1 MHRCISLVLT
11 ALLLAA
17 AAEVEITDEPHHH
30 LIFSNDQVR
39 IFNVEVPA
47 GSQTQMHWHR
57 HDYIY
62 VTLGATALSNEV
74 EGKPPVMGRLQDGET
89 GFAPGPFAHLVR
101 ISAGQPFHNITVELS
116 QDEKLRH
123 SPEHWDQ
130 AHPEED
136 RGLNILEGGTQ
147 EILFVKDGVRVS
159 EIDLQPNGMAP
170 MSKNPQ
176 LLVPITDVHLILQG
190 PANAPHPPSGDV
202 DRKSGEVEW
211 SDHGFRP
218 LMNHTNAVAKFVI
231 LEFH

>member
-17 AAEVEITDEPHHH
+17 AAEVEITGEPHHH
-30 LIFSNDQVR
+30 LIFSNHQVR
-39 IFNVEVPA
+39 VFNVEVPA

-74 EGKPPVMGRLQDGET
+74 EGKPPVTGRLQDGET

-101 ISAGQPFHNITVELS
+101 ISAGQSFHNITAELL

-159 EIDLQPNGMAP
+159 EIDLQPHGMAP

-176 LLVPITDVHLILQG
+176 LLVPVTDIHLI
-190 PANAPHPPSGDV
+190 ANSPHALSGGV
-202 DRKSGEVEW
+202 DHKSGEVVW
-211 SDHGFRP
+211 SDHGFHP
-218 LMNHTNAVAKFVI
+218 LMNHANAVAKFVI

>member
-1 MHRCISLVLT
+1 MHRCILLVLT
-11 ALLLAA
+11 AFLLAA
-17 AAEVEITDEPHHH
+17 ATEVEITDEPHHH

-39 IFNVEVPA
+39 VFNVEVPA

-74 EGKPPVMGRLQDGET
+74 EGKPPITGRLQDGET
-89 GFAPGPFAHLVR
+89 GFATGPFAHLVR
-101 ISAGQPFHNITVELS
+101 ISAVQPFHNITVELL

-123 SPEHWDQ
+123 SSEHWDP
-130 AHPEED
+130 AHPDED
-136 RGLNILEGGTQ
+136 RGMNILEGGTQ

-159 EIDLQPNGMAP
+159 EIDLQPHGMAR

-176 LLVPITDVHLILQG
+176 LLVPITDIALMRQG
-190 PANAPHPPSGDV
+190 PANAPRSLSGDL
-202 DRKSGEVEW
+202 DRKSGEVVW
-211 SDHGFRP
+211 SDHGFDP
-218 LMNHTNAVAKFVI
+218 LMNHTNAVSKFVI